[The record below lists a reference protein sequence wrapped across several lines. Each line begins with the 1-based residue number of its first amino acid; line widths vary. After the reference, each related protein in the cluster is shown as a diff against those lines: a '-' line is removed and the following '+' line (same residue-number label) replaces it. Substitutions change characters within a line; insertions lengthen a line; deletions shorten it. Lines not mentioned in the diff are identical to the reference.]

1 MEDLSPAERA
11 LALAVEAH
19 RGQRR
24 KGSGVPYV
32 FHTVDVAKR
41 LGDAG
46 VRDEDVIVAALLHD
60 VVEDTDVTHAQ
71 VTEQFGARAAG
82 FVAEMTFDE
91 TGQEKSAY
99 LAAFATGSPEA
110 LAIKLMD
117 RSANVTDYEL
127 ERPDYAP
134 KYAAL
139 AAVLYAAAFDREADL
154 AETFGPAAAGRMLAE
169 ARRLSD
175 LSRAVD

>member
-1 MEDLSPAERA
+1 MSEASPSERA
-11 LALAVEAH
+11 LAFAVEAH
-19 RGQRR
+19 RGQVR

-46 VRDEDVIVAALLHD
+46 VRDEDMIVAALLHD
-60 VVEDTDVTHAQ
+60 VVEDTEVTLAQ
-71 VTEQFGARAAG
+71 VEERFGSRAAG
-82 FVAEMTFDE
+82 FVDEMTFDE
-91 TGQEKSAY
+91 GRESKSAY
-99 LAAFATGSPEA
+99 LAAFATRSLES

-134 KYAAL
+134 KYAGL
-139 AAVLYAAAFDREADL
+139 AGALYAAAFAREGEL
-154 AETFGPAAAGRMLAE
+154 VEKFGEVPAGRMIAE
-169 ARRLSD
+169 AKRLNE
-175 LSRAVD
+175 LR

>member
-1 MEDLSPAERA
+1 MQEVSPSERA
-11 LALAVEAH
+11 LALALAAH
-19 RGQRR
+19 RGQVR

-41 LGDAG
+41 LGDVG

-60 VVEDTDVTHAQ
+60 VVEDTDVTLDE
-71 VTEQFGARAAG
+71 VSEQFGARAAG
-82 FVAEMTFDE
+82 FVDEMTFHEGKED
-91 TGQEKSAY
+91 KDAY
-99 LAAFATGSPEA
+99 LRAFSIKSIES

-134 KYAAL
+134 KSAGFAH
-139 AAVLYAAAFDREADL
+139 ALYAAAFDREAEL
-154 AETFGPAAAGRMLAE
+154 VEAFGELPTKRLLAE
-169 ARRLSD
+169 ADRLRT
-175 LSRAVD
+175 LR